1 MGNTFKSSN
10 IRILNR
16 GALSHALLN
25 KITCGVLAMMFFIFY
40 AATSYSAI
48 VVQEF
53 ESSKAFKTQ
62 LTGVKR
68 VRHKNPDA
76 AEGRYAALWDT
87 ASQASI
93 TLFTPE
99 HDWTSAESIQF
110 SVHSEV
116 ANLARVRVVMYSQNI
131 ETEGDDYYEYN
142 FITNW
147 VGWKTFNIPF
157 SSLPE
162 SRQPLGFNQ
171 IDKITM
177 RAYKP
182 SKGKKQRLMI
192 DDVILTKDLVMP
204 NVFSDDMIIQRNQP
218 IYVEGKSLP
227 GQKVDIQ
234 LSAVE
239 SSGDDLRFS
248 SMANAEGFWN
258 FSFPAHSGGGPY
270 ELTVRTHP
278 LSNGERGSER
288 TINNIYFGDVF
299 FISGSSNLESTLT
312 DTSEGSTEIRRAN
325 YPMIR
330 MLSVARGFSD
340 KESYSSAGVWKAV
353 APNTMKKVSAL
364 AYYFSRDLH
373 KQIKVPVGII
383 ISAHGSTNIKPWI
396 SKAGY
401 SSATIAPIYQQA
413 VKDFAKVQTLRAA
426 SPSEASQHTE
436 KDYDLLRR
444 AYRLPTAT
452 FNGMIHPFINF
463 PIRGVI
469 LNQGEYDTRY
479 STTMYGE
486 LLPALINDWREN
498 WNIPDL
504 PFFIVQVASQRP
516 QKEKP
521 SKSAWAEIRDVQGLA
536 ARNIPHVS
544 VIPTIDLSDASGNG
558 VPDNAIIGRRLMVN
572 VYKDVYGYDGLDS
585 GPTFKKSTIKNG
597 KIVLSF
603 DNIAGGLILNKAD
616 VPSFAIAGSN
626 GRFYWADQMGVA
638 EDNTVVISSSRVKAP
653 KYVRYAW
660 SDNPSSQLM
669 NSIGLPAHPFR
680 TDDLPYDYSRK

>member
-1 MGNTFKSSN
+1 MGNIYNSSN
-10 IRILNR
+10 IRTFNR

-25 KITCGVLAMMFFIFY
+25 KIICSVLAMMFSIFY
-40 AATSYSAI
+40 AATSYSA
-48 VVQEF
+48 VVIQEF

-62 LTGVKR
+62 LKGVKR
-68 VRHKNPDA
+68 VKHKNPDA
-76 AEGRYAALWDT
+76 AEGKYAALWDT
-87 ASQASI
+87 ASQGSI

-99 HDWTSAESIQF
+99 DDWTSAESLQF

-116 ANLARVRVVMYSQNI
+116 ANLGRIRVVIYSQNL
-131 ETEGDDYYEYN
+131 ETDGDDYYEYN
-142 FITNW
+142 FVTNW
-147 VGWKTFNIPF
+147 TGWKTFNIPF
-157 SSLPE
+157 SSMPV
-162 SRQPLGFNQ
+162 SRQPLGFSQ

-177 RAYKP
+177 RSYKP
-182 SKGKKQRLMI
+182 LKGKKQNLMI

-227 GQKVDIQ
+227 GQKVDIK

-239 SSGDDLRFS
+239 SSGDDLTLDS
-248 SMANAEGFWN
+248 IANAQGYWS

-270 ELTVRTHP
+270 ELTVRTYP
-278 LSNGERGSER
+278 LSSDERGSER

-299 FISGSSNLESTLT
+299 FMSGSSNLESTLN
-312 DTSEGSTEIRRAN
+312 DTSDGSAEIRRAN
-325 YPMIR
+325 YPMVR
-330 MLSVARGFSD
+330 MLSVARGSSD
-340 KESYSSAGVWKAV
+340 EESYSSTGVWNAV
-353 APNTMKKVSAL
+353 SPDAMKRVSAL
-364 AYYFSRDLH
+364 AYYFARDLH

-383 ISAHGSTNIKPWI
+383 ISAHGSTSIQPWI

-401 SSATIAPIYQQA
+401 SSKTTAPIYQQA
-413 VKDFAKVQTLRAA
+413 VKDFAYIRSLRAA
-426 SPSEASQHTE
+426 SSSEASQQTE
-436 KDYDLLRR
+436 KDYALLRR

-452 FNGMIHPFINF
+452 FNGMVNPFVHF
-463 PIRGVI
+463 PIRGVV
-469 LNQGEYDTRY
+469 LYQGEYDVRY

-486 LLPALINDWREN
+486 LLPALIDDWRDN

-504 PFFIVQVASQRP
+504 PFFIVQLASHRP

-521 SKSAWAEIRDVQGLA
+521 SKSAWAEIRDVQEQA
-536 ARNIPHVS
+536 AMNIPHVS

-558 VPDNAIIGRRLMVN
+558 VPDSVVVGRRLMVN

-585 GPTFKKSTIKNG
+585 GPTFKKADIKND

-603 DNIAGGLILNKAD
+603 DHIAGGLILNKAD
-616 VPSFAIAGSN
+616 VPTFAIAGSN

-638 EDNTVVISSSRVKAP
+638 EDNTVVISSSRVKTP